1 MSRWPDTGH
10 RTPGEASLATH
21 PRLFSTLRGG
31 CPDRPAAAQN
41 GCGPVSPF
49 SSSSAGGSTAGQ
61 VLLITQGWASMMART
76 GL

>member
-10 RTPGEASLATH
+10 RTPGRSIAGL
-21 PRLFSTLRGG
+21 PIRLFSTFRGG
-31 CPDRPAAAQN
+31 CPDLPAAAQN

-61 VLLITQGWASMMART
+61 VPLITQGWASMMART